1 MELSSF
7 MANDLQQLRH
17 TLNMNLLGGNLATQ
31 AAQSTVML
39 KDFEA
44 SQKAV
49 QAQHPTSGHN
59 IDLKG

>member
-17 TLNMNLLGGNLATQ
+17 TLNMNLLDGNLATQ

-39 KDFEA
+39 KDFEEA
-44 SQKAV
+44 QQAV
-49 QAQHPTSGHN
+49 QAQHPTSGHT

>member
-1 MELSSF
+1 MEISSF
-7 MANDLQQLRH
+7 MANNLQQLRH
-17 TLNMNLLGGNLATQ
+17 TFNMNLLDGSLATK

-44 SQKAV
+44 AQQAV

-59 IDLKG
+59 FDLKG